1 MIHFF
6 SVIQN
11 RTLEIIKEAHDC
23 ADVLLDLNR
32 ILQAKANLYTAYG
45 GVSVADQLDRELRQ
59 KYPAIDMMLDFAN
72 AMLPPSPQAPKICSA
87 EDRAISNLDQD
98 YCGILC
104 DTAVKKG
111 LAHSIKDCIE
121 SVD

>member
-6 SVIQN
+6 STIQN
-11 RTLEIIKEAHDC
+11 RALEIIKEARDC
-23 ADVLLDLNR
+23 ADVLRDLNR
-32 ILQAKANLYTAYG
+32 IEQARENLYSVCGA
-45 GVSVADQLDRELRQ
+45 VSAANQLNRELRQ
-59 KYPAIDMMLDFAN
+59 KYPAIDLMLDFAN
-72 AMLPPSPQAPKICSA
+72 TMLPPSPQDSQIFSE
-87 EDRAISNLDQD
+87 EDRAASNLKQD

-121 SVD
+121 FVD

>member
-6 SVIQN
+6 SAIQN
-11 RTLEIIKEAHDC
+11 RTFEIIKEAHDC
-23 ADVLLDLNR
+23 TDLLRDLNR
-32 ILQAKANLYTAYG
+32 IEQAKANLYTTYG
-45 GVSVADQLDRELRQ
+45 GVFAADQLDRELRQ
-59 KYPAIDMMLDFAN
+59 KYPTIDVMLDLAN
-72 AMLPPSPQAPKICSA
+72 TMLPPSPQASNISSE
-87 EDRAISNLDQD
+87 EDRALSNLNQD

-111 LAHSIKDCIE
+111 LAKSIKDCIE

>member
-1 MIHFF
+1 MIHFY
-6 SVIQN
+6 STIQSK
-11 RTLEIIKEAHDC
+11 TLEIIKEAHDC

-32 ILQAKANLYTAYG
+32 IEQAEANLYNPYI
-45 GVSVADQLDRELRQ
+45 GVSAADQLDRELRR
-59 KYPAIDMMLDFAN
+59 KYPTIDKMLDLAN
-72 AMLPPSPQAPKICSA
+72 TLLPPSPQASNIRSE
-87 EDRAISNLDQD
+87 EDRALSNLNQD

-111 LAHSIKDCIE
+111 LARSIKDCIE

>member
-1 MIHFF
+1 MIYFY
-6 SVIQN
+6 STIQSK
-11 RTLEIIKEAHDC
+11 TLEIIKEAHDC

-32 ILQAKANLYTAYG
+32 IEQAEANLYSPYI
-45 GVSVADQLDRELRQ
+45 GVSAADQLDRELRR
-59 KYPAIDMMLDFAN
+59 KYPTIDKMLDLAN
-72 AMLPPSPQAPKICSA
+72 TLLPPSPQASNIRSE
-87 EDRAISNLDQD
+87 EDRALSNLNQD

-111 LAHSIKDCIE
+111 LARSIKDCIE

>member
-6 SVIQN
+6 NTIQS
-11 RTLEIIKEAHDC
+11 RALEIIKEAYDC
-23 ADVLLDLNR
+23 ADVLRDLER
-32 ILQAKANLYTAYG
+32 IEQAKANLYTAYG
-45 GVSVADQLDRELRQ
+45 GIFLADQLDRELRQ
-59 KYPAIDMMLDFAN
+59 KYPAIDLMLGIADT
-72 AMLPPSPQAPKICSA
+72 MLPPSPQASSIRSE
-87 EDRAISNLDQD
+87 EDRAISNLSQD

-111 LAHSIKDCIE
+111 LVHSIKDCIE